1 MHFNIVLLGPFKQD
15 TVLQSYTIIK
25 IITLLN
31 NLLWH
36 CSGNLVFVLG
46 GSGYCHLSSLSS
58 WQQRDKKCGR
68 ACWMQSLGSVAQGVS
83 FTCEWEEEEG
93 GGWTWCVFDKMHML
107 FICGGSMSRVSTHA
121 RSLQLLISTLTVKPS
136 DRMQQQNNKWMFLRS
151 GFSSVI
157 QWSSASPSYVLVLFF
172 TV

>member
-15 TVLQSYTIIK
+15 TVFTELHNYQK

-68 ACWMQSLGSVAQGVS
+68 ACWMQSLGSVAQGVFRAGVS

-121 RSLQLLISTLTVKPS
+121 RSLQLLISTLSLLSNLTGC
-136 DRMQQQNNKWMFLRS
+136 NNKITNECS
-151 GFSSVI
+151 
-157 QWSSASPSYVLVLFF
+157 
-172 TV
+172 